1 MTVYVDYLFI
11 QSMVL
16 DFVIIA
22 QTSAFSRERFKIYRV
37 TLAAFLS
44 AIYSCFIVI
53 TKLEFLN
60 YFWCK
65 IALSFVI
72 VYIAFIPKK
81 IEKYLKLVLLFYLS
95 SILTTGATT
104 FVSSLLCEG
113 KYQDSISKIIV
124 YVVSLLATYLST
136 NKFWKIYKY
145 NLNKE
150 KLNLNVE
157 IFLDGKKYKYLG
169 FMDTGN
175 TVYSYELGV
184 PIVFAEYLDAK
195 QKSEIERLNFTKVWV
210 STISKKSSE
219 KAVLVDGIVDGQ
231 KMKFGVVF
239 VENKLNKNGDYNMV
253 LNYKIFEE
261 KLGGISI

>member
-1 MTVYVDYLFI
+1 MTVYIDYLFI
-11 QSMVL
+11 QSMIL

-22 QTSAFSRERFKIYRV
+22 QTSALSREKLKICRAA
-37 TLAAFLS
+37 LAAFLS
-44 AIYSCFIVI
+44 AIYICVVI
-53 TKLEFLN
+53 IAKLDILN
-60 YFWCK
+60 YFLCK
-65 IALSFVI
+65 IVLSFVI
-72 VYIAFIPKK
+72 VYVAFIPKTTL
-81 IEKYLKLVLLFYLS
+81 KYLKLVVLFYLS
-95 SILTTGATT
+95 SILTVGATT

-113 KYQDSISKIIV
+113 KYQDSVSKIVV
-124 YVVSLLATYLST
+124 YMVSLLVTYVCT

-157 IFLDGKKYKYLG
+157 IFLNGKKYKYLG

-184 PIVFAEYLDAK
+184 PIVFAEYLTDE
-195 QKSEIERLNFTKVWV
+195 QKNDVSKKVFSTVYV
-210 STISKKSSE
+210 STISKMSNE
-219 KAVLVDGIVDGQ
+219 KAVLVDGVVEGQ

-253 LNYKIFEE
+253 LNYKMFEE
-261 KLGGISI
+261 KLGGIVI